1 MSRNSC
7 AYSARALGSV
17 LGLGLAVGLL
27 GSAWAQDGPTLRV
40 GVVTFL
46 SGPAAG
52 PFGVPARNAAELVIE
67 SLNAGSMPPPYDSE
81 GIAGA
86 RIVPVIIDEAG
97 GTAQQ
102 VAEFR
107 NLVERQ
113 NVDLVIGYI
122 SSGDCLAV
130 APVAEELQTLTVLF
144 DCGTPRIFEDDE
156 YRYVFRTGPTATKD
170 NVAAARYL
178 LELQPDVTTIAGIN
192 QNYAWGQDSWEDFKA
207 AMQALNPDVE
217 IASEQFPQLM
227 AGSYGAEISALAL
240 SGADVIHSSFWGGD
254 LEAFVLQG
262 AARGLFEQ
270 SQAVLTTGETA
281 MFRLGQQMPDG
292 IIIGGRGPHGVFAPE
307 SELNSW
313 FRQQYHE
320 RFGTWPTYPSYKMT
334 MAILGVKS
342 AFEKAAG
349 EDGGELPGIDQVIEA
364 FEYLEFDSPS
374 GLVSMAIGKGHQAIQ
389 ETAYGLYQFDREK
402 GEATVTDV
410 KRYPAACV
418 NPPEDIKSLEWI
430 AQGFPGAE
438 C

>member
-207 AMQALNPDVE
+207 AMQALSPDVE

>member
-1 MSRNSC
+1 MSKRIDVHR
-7 AYSARALGSV
+7 ARALGA
-17 LGLGLAVGLL
+17 GLALAVGL
-27 GSAWAQDGPTLRV
+27 GIAAPASAQDGPSLRI
-40 GVVTFL
+40 GFVTFL

-67 SLNAGSMPPPYDSE
+67 HLNAGTMPAPYDSQ

-86 RIVPVIIDEAG
+86 QVQPVIIDEAG

-130 APVAEELQTLTVLF
+130 APVAEELATLTVFF
-144 DCGTPRIFEDDE
+144 DCGTPRIFEDAE
-156 YRYVFRTGPTATKD
+156 YRYVFRTGPHATKD

-178 LELQPDVTTIAGIN
+178 LELRPDVTTIAGIN

-207 AMQALNPDVE
+207 AMQALKPDVE
-217 IASEQFPQLM
+217 IVAEQFPQLM

-281 MFRLGQQMPDG
+281 MFRLGPQMPDG

-307 SELNSW
+307 SELNAW
-313 FRQQYHE
+313 FRQEYHK
-320 RFGTWPTYPSYKMT
+320 RFGTWPT
-334 MAILGVKS
+334 
-342 AFEKAAG
+342 
-349 EDGGELPGIDQVIEA
+349 
-364 FEYLEFDSPS
+364 
-374 GLVSMAIGKGHQAIQ
+374 
-389 ETAYGLYQFDREK
+389 
-402 GEATVTDV
+402 
-410 KRYPAACV
+410 
-418 NPPEDIKSLEWI
+418 
-430 AQGFPGAE
+430 
-438 C
+438 